1 MKLVDASTGASPD
14 RRVDRLALWEYSVEQ
29 VTQRQDIIERGSDP
43 SPHDGIELDLA
54 IFKERLRP
62 RPVVRECDG
71 CPTSRPMH
79 IESAIADDLRYVVG
93 VDSRNF
99 LASH

>member
-43 SPHDGIELDLA
+43 SPHDGIKLDLA

-79 IESAIADDLRYVVG
+79 VESAIADDLGYVVR
-93 VDSRNF
+93 VDSLNF
-99 LASH
+99 LVSH